1 MSTQLS
7 LLLAISERVAAGTVP
22 PGLDAAG
29 ITETVLVLMGE
40 EVADPGAGALPR
52 LIGSCMA
59 WIGPDGRKHVEDAY
73 EYLAPKKEGFTR
85 IGYVMGLALGAGNLA
100 GYVMDD
106 EDPRVIRMAVAMVAA
121 VATRIALYDMET
133 P

>member
-29 ITETVLVLMGE
+29 ITETVLVLIGE

-73 EYLAPKKEGFTR
+73 EYLAPEKERFTR

-121 VATRIALYDMET
+121 VAAMIALYDMET

>member
-59 WIGPDGRKHVEDAY
+59 WIGPDGRKLVEDAY
-73 EYLAPKKEGFTR
+73 EYLAPEKEWFTR
-85 IGYVMGLALGAGNLA
+85 PGYVMGLALGAGNLA
-100 GYVMDD
+100 GCVMDD
-106 EDPRVIRMAVAMVAA
+106 EDPRVIRRAVAMVAA
-121 VATRIALYDMET
+121 VAAMIALYDMEIL
-133 P
+133 